1 VSELVQPS
9 LKGPVISARFAGPA
23 ELEGPHGEY

>member
-1 VSELVQPS
+1 VQPS